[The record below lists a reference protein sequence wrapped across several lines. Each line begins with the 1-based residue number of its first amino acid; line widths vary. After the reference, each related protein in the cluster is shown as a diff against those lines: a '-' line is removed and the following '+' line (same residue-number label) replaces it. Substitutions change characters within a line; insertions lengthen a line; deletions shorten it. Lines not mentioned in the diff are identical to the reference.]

1 MNFPILAV
9 ENLYRHSWL
18 QSLSSAWRP
27 FLFLL
32 KKSPMSCCYVLLQRI
47 PHPFLLSSQSVMR
60 PAAKARRCHRRH
72 RISNSRVQ
80 NVWPPADVGD
90 PAHQTPV
97 AVAVSGCSSPQLT
110 WENYENYDQD
120 WWSNLI
126 YPIGSIYIYMVTFT
140 INIPQM
146 LAYIPYM
153 DPMGMLIPSILLL
166 VTQTALAILGPS
178 HGSATNVHTQLEWW
192 RGCPD
197 ALRTRRRFHRL
208 SWQMLTVDL
217 HKVARVG
224 EVRLKKNTIAILD

>member
-1 MNFPILAV
+1 MLNFIPFGRWKMNFPILAV

-126 YPIGSIYIYMVTFT
+126 YPIGSIYI
-140 INIPQM
+140 
-146 LAYIPYM
+146 
-153 DPMGMLIPSILLL
+153 
-166 VTQTALAILGPS
+166 
-178 HGSATNVHTQLEWW
+178 W
-192 RGCPD
+192 
-197 ALRTRRRFHRL
+197 
-208 SWQMLTVDL
+208 
-217 HKVARVG
+217 
-224 EVRLKKNTIAILD
+224 